1 MLARQTYFRLYFHSA
16 RKITNCLPPNPNYK
30 LSKTC
35 SWDMRKT
42 IAGGSQPDIGKHQK
56 SSPGGWRDDE
66 KLKRTNDS
74 EPCFFLAKRAVNSIA
89 EICCHNST

>member
-16 RKITNCLPPNPNYK
+16 RKITNCLPPNADYK
-30 LSKTC
+30 LAKTC